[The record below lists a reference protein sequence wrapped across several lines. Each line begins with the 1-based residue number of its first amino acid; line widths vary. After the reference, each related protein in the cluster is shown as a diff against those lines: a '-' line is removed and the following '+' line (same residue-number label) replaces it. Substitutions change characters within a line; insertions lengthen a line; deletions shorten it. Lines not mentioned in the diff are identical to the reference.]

1 MKKLYLIFHKSMLD
15 DNHVIIVNTDTWNGV
30 VIENYEKATFLR
42 RGSTI
47 HVNKVFVFQSYLKSC
62 ITILNKY
69 VHGILKVLIKD
80 IQQKKSKNYRIRK

>member
-1 MKKLYLIFHKSMLD
+1 M
-15 DNHVIIVNTDTWNGV
+15 WNGV

-47 HVNKVFVFQSYLKSC
+47 HVNKVLVFQSYLKSC

-80 IQQKKSKNYRIRK
+80 IQQKSKSYLIRK